1 MKTGQAGRRRL
12 AGDGWGCACLV
23 VAWRCGGC
31 RWRKKLHLK
40 HHQESGQV
48 TDAEERL
55 IGLGLVRAAR
65 GVVVGMRWKRQ
76 GCCLAITCHVT
87 DCH

>member
-1 MKTGQAGRRRL
+1 M
-12 AGDGWGCACLV
+12 V
-23 VAWRCGGC
+23 FGGG

-55 IGLGLVRAAR
+55 IGLGLVRR
-65 GVVVGMRWKRQ
+65 GAKVE
-76 GCCLAITCHVT
+76 
-87 DCH
+87 